1 MKFFMGLRN
10 KLRLDGLNMKSRLT
24 TKFINKYLLPF
35 RSIIFENDTNFE
47 RFLKNREQQNQKKH
61 KQPETLNVKSDLD
74 KQQLGDMQLFRFR
87 FRHSH
92 QKKILYIHGGYN
104 VLQPSAFHWRFMDK
118 LALST
123 LNEVVLPIY
132 PKAPEYHIDDTYK
145 AIQQVYDQLLTE
157 CSNEDIVLM
166 GDGTGGALALGFVQ
180 QLVAEGQP
188 LPNKIYLFSPLLD
201 ATFSNEDITEELERK
216 DVIVN
221 KQGVQRILRE
231 WSEHTPL
238 DNQRVS
244 PLNGSLEHLPPIYM
258 FGGTREIYLPD
269 MTKLAHL
276 LEDNQRPIHFY
287 EYKRMV
293 NAFPLLPIRESH
305 KVVKQ
310 IVNTINQ

>member
-1 MKFFMGLRN
+1 MKFFIGLRN

-35 RSIIFENDTNFE
+35 RSIIFENDAEFE

-87 FRHSH
+87 FRHSQ

-132 PKAPEYHIDDTYK
+132 PKAPEFHIDDTYQ

-157 CSNEDIVLM
+157 CSNENIVVM
-166 GDGTGGALALGFVQ
+166 GDGTGGALALSFVQ
-180 QLVAEGQP
+180 QLKEQGQP
-188 LPNKIYLFSPLLD
+188 LPSKVYLFSPLLD
-201 ATFSNEDITEELERK
+201 ATLSNENITEEIENK

-221 KQGVQRILRE
+221 KQGVKWILSE
-231 WSEHTPL
+231 WCEHMSL
-238 DNQRVS
+238 DDKRVS
-244 PLNGSLEHLPPIYM
+244 PINGSLDNLPPIHM
-258 FGGTREIYLPD
+258 FGGSREIYLPD
-269 MTKLAHL
+269 MIKLAHL